1 MIPKK
6 SLKTNEYE
14 IIIICSNIV
23 ILKIR
28 QLFTNQK
35 ELINN
40 YDRKDQNESII
51 YFQNEN
57 LYYKAN
63 MVSFD
68 PARSDLCRRT
78 NIELVSRDSFQ
89 RNMCIGSDEN
99 NRIFQKI
106 GI

>member
-14 IIIICSNIV
+14 VIIICSNIV

-40 YDRKDQNESII
+40 YDRKQQNESIN

-68 PARSDLCRRT
+68 PSRSDLCRRT
-78 NIELVSRDSFQ
+78 IIELVSRDSFK
-89 RNMCIGSDEN
+89 RNICIGSDEN
-99 NRIFQKI
+99 NKIF
-106 GI
+106 